1 MSTPNP
7 MHIEKG
13 ETPEEDAKA
22 EEGNEEHEGAMSPY
36 TLRFLGKDLE
46 ALYLRHSSGT
56 RGALAVSTN
65 PHPTPT
71 PSHRRGRLQSPRP
84 RGEGGRGFIV

>member
-1 MSTPNP
+1 MKVIRTCRLFL
-7 MHIEKG
+7 ILVEK
-13 ETPEEDAKA
+13 
-22 EEGNEEHEGAMSPY
+22 HEGAMSPY

-65 PHPTPT
+65 PHPT
-71 PSHRRGRLQSPRP
+71 HL
-84 RGEGGRGFIV
+84 